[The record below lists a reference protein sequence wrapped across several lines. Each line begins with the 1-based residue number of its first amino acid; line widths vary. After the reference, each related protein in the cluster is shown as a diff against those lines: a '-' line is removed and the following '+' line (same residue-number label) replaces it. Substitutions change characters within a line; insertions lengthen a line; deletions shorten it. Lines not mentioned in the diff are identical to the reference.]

1 VQKIIAGVLAVLV
14 AFSAQADEENTNLRK
29 VIEVARSLDWP
40 AGETERRAYLLVKTR
55 TVRSPVALV
64 FGYADNWQAC
74 QELAF
79 DLTVAANARALS
91 PGPDLYVCDAV
102 Y

>member
-1 VQKIIAGVLAVLV
+1 MQKILAGGLAVLV

-29 VIEVARSLDWP
+29 VIEVARSFEWP
-40 AGETERRAYLLVKTR
+40 AGETERPAYLLVKTR

-64 FGYADNWQAC
+64 FGYGDNWQAC
-74 QELAF
+74 QELAT
-79 DLTVAANARALS
+79 DLTAAANARALS